1 MKITAKNILL
11 LLLTAVVCI
20 PLAGQQKKTAYKT
33 RKEVK
38 YNKDTEG
45 KNVMQISENKIIFI
59 RDIPDGHKVTCLFGN
74 VQRLDSLSASVCLA
88 VFIEI

>member
-1 MKITAKNILL
+1 MMKITAKNILL

-20 PLAGQQKKTAYKT
+20 PVAGQQKKTAYKT

-45 KNVMQISENKIIFI
+45 KNVM
-59 RDIPDGHKVTCLFGN
+59 
-74 VQRLDSLSASVCLA
+74 
-88 VFIEI
+88 